1 MGKGVDENNPV
12 PANGGPSTITLEDVR
27 LSYLAVAGRDKV
39 HVLDGISLDVRPGS
53 FVCLIGTSGCGKST
67 LLSLIAGYIAPTAG
81 RVLIDGQVV
90 KGPASDRIMVFQH
103 PTLFPWCT
111 AAENVGFGLR
121 LRVHKAR
128 SGNAEA
134 TIDTLL
140 NLVGL
145 KGFGDRYPFE
155 LSGGMRQRVEIA
167 RALAVRPRVLLM
179 DEPFGALDALSRLSM
194 QREMLRIWE
203 DTGKTVVF
211 VTHDIEE
218 AVVLGDTVVVLSQRP
233 ATVKEVLDVA
243 LPRPRLREDP
253 KVVALARHIATLLEA
268 SF

>member
-1 MGKGVDENNPV
+1 MSP
-12 PANGGPSTITLEDVR
+12 NGGPSTITLEDVR
-27 LSYLAVAGRDKV
+27 LSYPAVTGRDEV
-39 HVLDGISLDVRPGS
+39 PVLDGISLDVGPGS

-67 LLSLIAGYIAPTAG
+67 LLSLIAGYIAPTVG
-81 RVLIDGQVV
+81 RVLVDGQIV

-103 PTLFPWCT
+103 PALFPWCT
-111 AAENVGFGLR
+111 AAENVGFGLG
-121 LRVHKAR
+121 LRAHKAR
-128 SGNAEA
+128 GNPQA
-134 TIDTLL
+134 TIDALL

-167 RALAVRPRVLLM
+167 RALAVDPRVLLM

-203 DTGKTVVF
+203 ETGKTIVF

-218 AVVLGDTVVVLSQRP
+218 AVVLGDKVVVLSQRP
-233 ATVKEVLDVA
+233 ATVKEVLNVA

-253 KVVALARHIATLLEA
+253 KVVAFAHHIATLLEA